1 MSATEGLIYQYQA
14 KTDKFRG
21 AQHLRQAK
29 CDAHLNIGDACSR
42 CKRIGLRCTI
52 SAPFKR
58 ENKRQRLYE
67 LEHETDSL
75 RNRLVTESRQLGA
88 TETPQTEQHHNELDD
103 SFHLEAVNTT
113 RHRLLS
119 TISPTQNLGL
129 LPPATPSHTIY
140 APLNI
145 KAPTTTPR
153 TLDGVTVSA
162 SDINNIFELYFRDYA
177 QFLPILD
184 PKLSPDSCYQQ
195 CSLLFWTVIG
205 TACRSYAQNP
215 TLLSALTK
223 SITCLALLS
232 VTLTKSPLQ
241 RAQAFMLL
249 VTWPLPDAVET
260 NQQETNFVLAGLL
273 LHLAQRSG
281 LHVPAGSDEFF
292 RAKMPNLPDIGIVR
306 RSELWAHI
314 VLIYQR
320 CVPETPVG
328 SGIANSSRSC
338 LCKGFLARTSGDVS
352 PEMSQFQARQQTLPS
367 SLILRIKWQ
376 DLCVQ
381 CGSAVS
387 ENGIRNLTPDQ
398 DRSLS
403 IIIRTYETQIKN
415 LEYTAADDRLECS
428 IAKLYIRSLYFLKQ
442 DHTSYLATFDKIQ
455 QVSRQVI
462 TNVDSLMH
470 RASNP
475 VSLPHH
481 IVCALIFATYALLRV
496 LKSAVPILHSERE
509 EARASFFHA
518 LGLVK
523 KLSIDNSDMCNNS
536 VTYLTQ
542 LWNSSRAFKKAD
554 GSDQL
559 SLRARSR
566 LNGSHVVDAIVWWR
580 EEFDPHLK
588 AQIQTLRNSALGEF
602 CKVHS
607 DHTEQDPMEP
617 IQTGVQPDHIAP
629 QDEQDQMPDFGDTS
643 LFDFDYFM
651 SADLSF
657 SEGFFDFTGSNN

>member
-14 KTDKFRG
+14 KTDKFWG

-29 CDAHLNIGDACSR
+29 CDAHLNISDACSR

-67 LEHETDSL
+67 LEHETDSI
-75 RNRLVTESRQLGA
+75 RKRLVIESQQLSA
-88 TETPQTEQHHNELDD
+88 TETPQTEHHNELDA

-113 RHRLLS
+113 RHHLLS
-119 TISPTQNLGL
+119 TISPTQSLGS
-129 LPPATPSHTIY
+129 LPLATPSHTTY

-320 CVPETPVG
+320 
-328 SGIANSSRSC
+328 SC

-367 SLILRIKWQ
+367 SLTLRIKWQ

-428 IAKLYIRSLYFLKQ
+428 ISKLYIRSLYFLKQ

-462 TNVDSLMH
+462 TNVDSLMR
-470 RASNP
+470 RATNP
-475 VSLPHH
+475 VSLPYY

-518 LGLVK
+518 LGLMK
-523 KLSIDNSDMCNNS
+523 KLSIDNSDMCNKS

-580 EEFDPHLK
+580 EEFDPHFK
-588 AQIQTLRNSALGEF
+588 AQIQTLKNSAL
-602 CKVHS
+602 
-607 DHTEQDPMEP
+607 DPMEP
-617 IQTGVQPDHIAP
+617 MQTGVQPDHIAP

-657 SEGFFDFTGSNN
+657 SEGFFDFTGSNH